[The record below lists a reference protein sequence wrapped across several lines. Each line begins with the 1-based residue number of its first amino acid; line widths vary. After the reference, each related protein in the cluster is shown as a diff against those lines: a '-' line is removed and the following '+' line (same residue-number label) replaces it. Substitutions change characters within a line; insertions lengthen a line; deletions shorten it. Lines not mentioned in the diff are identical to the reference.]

1 MPLASSTPILVNALN
16 GGYAVG
22 AFNAYNL
29 EMAQAVVQAAEEETA
44 PVILQVSRGTI
55 QHAGLELS
63 AALVKSIAAGARVP
77 VVLHLDHGTDFEI
90 NMRCLREGFTSLMY
104 DGSECLLRGSREKGG
119 GGPPREGAAG
129 FDYVVE
135 MVQSMEAFEENV
147 RVTKMVVDAAHAC
160 GVPVEAE
167 LGRIPRIEEF
177 GTGLPGGTGLRG
189 STRGEGA
196 ERGGELLPLEV
207 RERVAR
213 LFASPERAAEFVRLT
228 GCDSLAVAC
237 GSVHGMKADVQP
249 LDVRLVAAIASRTG
263 IPLVLHGSSGVIGSR
278 AVAEAR
284 GLRLETNEGGVE
296 EAVRSGIAKV
306 NVSTELQ
313 AVYLDAV
320 RAHFER
326 EPAVKD
332 VRRVFSYARAALKE
346 RVKSYIR
353 LFGSSGKA

>member
-1 MPLASSTPILVNALN
+1 MPLASSKSILVSALK

-44 PVILQVSRGTI
+44 PVILQVSMGTI
-55 QHAGLELS
+55 RHAGLELS
-63 AALVKSIAAGARVP
+63 AALVKSIAGIARVP

-104 DGSECLLRGSREKGG
+104 DGSECLLGRSREKGG
-119 GGPPREGAAG
+119 GVPPRDGVTG
-129 FDYVVE
+129 FDFVVE
-135 MVQSMEAFEENV
+135 MVQSREAFEENV
-147 RVTKMVVDAAHAC
+147 RVTRLVVEAAHAC

-177 GTGLPGGTGLRG
+177 GIHPRDG
-189 STRGEGA
+189 
-196 ERGGELLPLEV
+196 
-207 RERVAR
+207 VAR
-213 LFASPERAAEFVRLT
+213 LFASPDRAAEFVRLT

-237 GSVHGMKADVQP
+237 GSVHGMKTDVQP
-249 LDVRLVAAIASRTG
+249 LDVRLVAEIASRTG

-278 AVAEAR
+278 AEADAR
-284 GLRLETNEGGVE
+284 GLRLKPHEGGVE

-313 AVYLDAV
+313 VTYLDAV

-332 VRRVFSYARAALKE
+332 VRKVFQHARAALRE

>member
-1 MPLASSTPILVNALN
+1 MPLISSKTILVNAMR

-22 AFNAYNL
+22 AFNAYNM

-44 PVILQVSRGTI
+44 PVILQVSMGTI

-63 AALVKSIAAGARVP
+63 AAMVKAVAAGARVP
-77 VVLHLDHGTDFEI
+77 VVLHLDHGTNFEI

-104 DGSECLLRGSREKGG
+104 DGSECLLRSSREKGA
-119 GGPPREGAAG
+119 GGPARAGAAG

-135 MVQSMEAFEENV
+135 MVQSREAFEENV
-147 RVTKMVVDAAHAC
+147 RVTKMVVEAAHAC

-177 GTGLPGGTGLRG
+177 GAWLPGGKRG
-189 STRGEGA
+189 SRRDA
-196 ERGGELLPLEV
+196 LPLPPEI
-207 RERVAR
+207 REHAAR
-213 LFASPERAAEFVRLT
+213 LFASPQRAAEFVGLT

-237 GSVHGMKADVQP
+237 GSVHGMKEDVQP
-249 LDVRLVAAIASRTG
+249 LDVRLVAEIASLTR
-263 IPLVLHGSSGVIGSR
+263 IPLVLHGSSGVVESR
-278 AVAEAR
+278 AAAEER
-284 GLRLETNEGGVE
+284 GLRLGADEGGVA

-313 AVYLDAV
+313 TVYLDAV
-320 RAHFER
+320 RSHLER
-326 EPAVKD
+326 EPDVTD
-332 VRRVFSYARAALKE
+332 VRKVFSYARSALEE

>member
-1 MPLASSTPILVNALN
+1 MPLASSTSILVNALKR
-16 GGYAVG
+16 GYAVG

-104 DGSECLLRGSREKGG
+104 DGSR
-119 GGPPREGAAG
+119 
-129 FDYVVE
+129 
-135 MVQSMEAFEENV
+135 EAFEENV
-147 RVTKMVVDAAHAC
+147 RVTKMVVEAAHAC

-177 GTGLPGGTGLRG
+177 GAGFPGGAGLRC
-189 STRGEGA
+189 SAHGEGA
-196 ERGGELLPLEV
+196 MRGGEFLPLEV
-207 RERVAR
+207 RAHVAR
-213 LFASPERAAEFVRLT
+213 LFASPEKAAEFVRLT

-263 IPLVLHGSSGVIGSR
+263 IPLVLHGSSGVVGSR
-278 AVAEAR
+278 AVAKAR

-296 EAVRSGIAKV
+296 EAIRSGIAKV

-320 RAHFER
+320 RAHFES

-332 VRRVFSYARAALKE
+332 VRKVFSYARAALKE